1 MSYRELV
8 VRAEITTIEE
18 LSYLKRLHLIKFFLT
33 GNQALVSRFGFRTV
47 CGTNIGMCAF
57 NRTFGRCSQSLIFST
72 DLQYKSIRNVNNQIQ
87 YSDQLVKCL
96 IVVGI

>member
-8 VRAEITTIEE
+8 VRAEITTVEE

-47 CGTNIGMCAF
+47 CGINNGMCAF
-57 NRTFGRCSQSLIFST
+57 NRTFGGCSRSLIFNT
-72 DLQYKSIRNVNNQIQ
+72 DLQYKSI
-87 YSDQLVKCL
+87 
-96 IVVGI
+96 